1 MIDNS
6 AMYNLT
12 NPALTEDICESYFGK
27 MMPMPPA
34 SFGGGSY
41 IPGVTGTMNGT
52 RIQGSLKKD
61 TYEKTRHEKDMSVIK
76 KLLIGAA
83 AIGAGILCFKGGKK
97 VVAGIKNLFTKIKGK
112 FSKTP

>member
-12 NPALTEDICESYFGK
+12 NPALTEDICESYFGQ
-27 MMPMPPA
+27 MMPMPSA
-34 SFGGGSY
+34 SFGGGTY

-52 RIQGSLKKD
+52 KIQGNIKRD
-61 TYEKTRHEKDMSVIK
+61 TYEKPKQEKDMSIMK
-76 KLLIGAA
+76 KFLIGAA
-83 AIGAGILCFKGGKK
+83 AIGAGLLCFKGGKK
-97 VVAGIKNLFTKIKGK
+97 VVAGIKNLFAKIKGK